1 VDFAPT
7 ETPPP
12 SKLPPSI
19 HLAEAPRLDSMP
31 GAGYPTH
38 TTAVGA
44 ISRVG
49 SSPGATHT
57 AVEGR
62 PRRLL
67 IAILPW
73 IVAAAVSEQN
83 RLLSSSRSCRKKPLS
98 IWWSME
104 RVLALLDTGHGAT
117 PEPCLAEGRWRRKSS
132 GRSIRIA
139 RSRLERRI
147 PLRFIKILPLI

>member
-19 HLAEAPRLDSMP
+19 HLTEAPRLDSMP

-44 ISRVG
+44 ISLVR

-67 IAILPW
+67 ITILPW

-83 RLLSSSRSCRKKPLS
+83 RCRKKPLS

-117 PEPCLAEGRWRRKSS
+117 PEPCLAEGR
-132 GRSIRIA
+132 
-139 RSRLERRI
+139 
-147 PLRFIKILPLI
+147 